1 MTAILE
7 LIETGSFTDKSGSEF
22 LPSISERMKPVLR
35 RGGVASPNK
44 MEDLL
49 LIPIRLKVPKKGQ
62 HGQGGSKSARAVLLG
77 GVSGGGLEAA
87 AGGHHH
93 LLLCLPQKAT
103 LCSIALQGLDY
114 SHLPK
119 GLAKEIVV
127 MEKEL
132 RNALPNVFYTY
143 HCFSSV
149 HGSECVLEEGW
160 AVDPKVIHQ
169 PG

>member
-1 MTAILE
+1 
-7 LIETGSFTDKSGSEF
+7 
-22 LPSISERMKPVLR
+22 MKPVLR

-93 LLLCLPQKAT
+93 LILCLPQQAT
-103 LCSIALQGLDY
+103 LCSQALQGLDY

-132 RNALPNVFYTY
+132 RNALPNVFYTC
-143 HCFSSV
+143 HCWS
-149 HGSECVLEEGW
+149 GLW
-160 AVDPKVIHQ
+160 TLK
-169 PG
+169 

>member
-1 MTAILE
+1 
-7 LIETGSFTDKSGSEF
+7 
-22 LPSISERMKPVLR
+22 
-35 RGGVASPNK
+35 

-49 LIPIRLKVPKKGQ
+49 LITIRLKVSKKGQ
-62 HGQGGSKSARAVLLG
+62 HGQGGSKSVRAILLG
-77 GVSGGGLEAA
+77 GVSVGGLEEA

-103 LCSIALQGLDY
+103 LCSIALQGLDF

-132 RNALPNVFYTY
+132 RNALPNVFYTC
-143 HCFSSV
+143 HCWS
-149 HGSECVLEEGW
+149 GLW
-160 AVDPKVIHQ
+160 TLK
-169 PG
+169 

>member
-1 MTAILE
+1 
-7 LIETGSFTDKSGSEF
+7 
-22 LPSISERMKPVLR
+22 MKPVLR

-49 LIPIRLKVPKKGQ
+49 LITIRLKVPKKGQ
-62 HGQGGSKSARAVLLG
+62 HGQGGCKSGRAVLVG

-93 LLLCLPQKAT
+93 LILCLPQQAT
-103 LCSIALQGLDY
+103 LCSLALQGLDY

-143 HCFSSV
+143 H
-149 HGSECVLEEGW
+149 
-160 AVDPKVIHQ
+160 
-169 PG
+169 

>member
-1 MTAILE
+1 MFNWSNDFDDLIL
-7 LIETGSFTDKSGSEF
+7 D
-22 LPSISERMKPVLR
+22 P
-35 RGGVASPNK
+35 K
-44 MEDLL
+44 MLS
-49 LIPIRLKVPKKGQ
+49 IRLKIQKKA
-62 HGQGGSKSARAVLLG
+62 HHEQGGSKSGGAVLVG

-93 LLLCLPQKAT
+93 LILCLPQQAT
-103 LCSIALQGLDY
+103 LCSLALQGLDY

>member
-1 MTAILE
+1 
-7 LIETGSFTDKSGSEF
+7 
-22 LPSISERMKPVLR
+22 MKPVLR

-103 LCSIALQGLDY
+103 LCSLDLQGLDY
-114 SHLPK
+114 NHLPK

-143 HCFSSV
+143 H
-149 HGSECVLEEGW
+149 
-160 AVDPKVIHQ
+160 
-169 PG
+169 

>member
-1 MTAILE
+1 
-7 LIETGSFTDKSGSEF
+7 
-22 LPSISERMKPVLR
+22 MKPVLR

-49 LIPIRLKVPKKGQ
+49 LITIRLKVPKKGQ
-62 HGQGGSKSARAVLLG
+62 HGQGGSKSGRAVLVG

-103 LCSIALQGLDY
+103 LCSLDLQGLDY